1 MIETARKGWSVPR
14 PYWILIAAW
23 VLFTCCAVARIGQPV
38 TQDELW
44 WLVAAKTLISTGLP
58 QQYSDPGRLVVHSPH
73 LYLHS
78 LISAFRLFGGS
89 EAIARF
95 PGIISG
101 WISIALIFFIVRSC
115 AKGSGAGS
123 MEWAA
128 WTAFSYATI
137 PAVVQGAAI
146 IDIDMT
152 LLIPPILLLFWF
164 TFEYLRSPRLFW
176 GVWVGLA
183 LCLAL
188 WVKVTTPVILA
199 IYLLMY
205 SFVARI
211 SLRQRLAYMGAI
223 LMGILLFVGS
233 WNVYCHYA
241 HVPFAEPFRY
251 TLQAFWGR
259 SIKPDTAGLSQVV
272 LSLFFFT
279 LWIGIPLTILFVGIS
294 VRRGCEFIKRCTLHP
309 TDLFLFGGLV
319 LIVGYTLV
327 GGASFGYPKY
337 QMPAISLLLVYIGL
351 LGTRLGEGIG
361 GKGYGW
367 VCAICSILVLAQY
380 FLIGDLLYPFKY
392 AMREAL
398 AYDLPSYRQILG
410 TAILKGTLLVIL
422 AAVLYC
428 LGRKRIPSGHT
439 LLLLLVISLGS
450 NTGMTIRQGAA
461 DYHTGYNYGGRGTI
475 ETAEYIRGI
484 VPLDG
489 VVIGPSELIYYLN
502 RPSSPYVSNALW
514 TDGAKLGSIL
524 HRRTT
529 AVLAYGIS
537 TNTVEQIRTIL
548 KDESIQGILRRD
560 YQRVERGSYQI
571 WIRKGLPFHAAR
583 GKTATGG
590 RRK

>member
-1 MIETARKGWSVPR
+1 MIKIARKGWSVPR

-23 VLFTCCAVARIGQPV
+23 VLFTSCAVARIGQPIA
-38 TQDELW
+38 QDELW
-44 WLVAAKTLISTGLP
+44 WLVAAKTLISTGIP
-58 QQYSDPGRLVVHSPH
+58 QQYADPGRMAVFSPH

-78 LISAFRLFGGS
+78 LVSAFRLFGGS

-95 PGIISG
+95 PGIVSG

-115 AKGSGAGS
+115 AKGDGAGS

-128 WTAFSYATI
+128 WTAFSYAAI

-164 TFEYLRSPRLFW
+164 TFEYLRSPRLLW
-176 GVWVGLA
+176 GVWIGLA

-188 WVKVTTPVILA
+188 WVRVTTPVILT

-223 LMGILLFVGS
+223 LMGILLFAVS
-233 WNVYCHYA
+233 WYGYCHYA

-251 TLQAFWGR
+251 TLQAFWGK
-259 SIKPDTAGLSQVV
+259 SIKQDSAGLSQLVR
-272 LSLFFFT
+272 SLFFFT

-294 VRRGCEFIKRCTLHP
+294 VQRGSEVIKRRTLHP

-367 VCAICSILVLAQY
+367 VWAIGSILVLAQY
-380 FLIGDLLYPFKY
+380 FLIGDLLYSFKY

-398 AYDLPSYRQILG
+398 AYDLPSYGRIFG
-410 TAILKGTLLVIL
+410 MAILKGTLLMIL
-422 AAVLYC
+422 AAVLYG
-428 LGRKRIPSGHT
+428 LGKKRISSGHT
-439 LLLLLVISLGS
+439 LPLLLVISLGV
-450 NTGMTIRQGAA
+450 NMGMTLRQSTA
-461 DYHTGYNYGGRGTI
+461 DYHTGYNYGGRRTI
-475 ETAEYIRGI
+475 ETADYIRMI

-489 VVIGPSELIYYLN
+489 VVIGPSEVIYYLN
-502 RPSSPYVSNALW
+502 RPSSPYVSNTLW
-514 TDGAKLGSIL
+514 ADAAKLGSIL
-524 HRRTT
+524 DRRTT
-529 AVLAYGIS
+529 AVLAYSIS
-537 TNTVEQIRTIL
+537 TNTVEQVRTIL
-548 KDESIQGILRRD
+548 KDESIQGILKQD
-560 YQRVERGSYQI
+560 YQRSGLGSYQI
-571 WIRKGLPFHAAR
+571 WIRKDLLSNT
-583 GKTATGG
+583 GKGETATEG